1 MQIWKAKVE
10 DAEVAN
16 TKKATS
22 PAGTGHQV
30 AGNRTLK
37 TKREQAPALQRSRGG
52 AAKFGSSSTIGD
64 AQVHRQE
71 CLCHNYIL

>member
-1 MQIWKAKVE
+1 MLGVTFLERADGESVEEQNERGGGEGGQDVLLVVIWKAKVE

-37 TKREQAPALQRSRGG
+37 TKREPL
-52 AAKFGSSSTIGD
+52 D
-64 AQVHRQE
+64 
-71 CLCHNYIL
+71 

>member
-37 TKREQAPALQRSRGG
+37 TKREPL
-52 AAKFGSSSTIGD
+52 D
-64 AQVHRQE
+64 
-71 CLCHNYIL
+71 